1 MSVTGAK
8 YSKHTSRAAKAKR
21 KIMQAA
27 SRLFAERGYG
37 NVGINE
43 VGQSAGFGKGA
54 LYYHIRSKEDLLV
67 SIVSDFLESLIAD
80 STAAAGSAAS
90 VPDRVS
96 ALTQTFMVALQDQTD
111 AMTVTH
117 REIHAITDTG
127 SRDLVDRLRSDY
139 RRIWADAL
147 RPETQA
153 GPYRAATE
161 LEVETFIGMMFAMV
175 LWARVD
181 IHGPSALADTL
192 SGTILGALSATGRK
206 APLRRDSR

>member
-8 YSKHTSRAAKAKR
+8 YSKHTSRAAKARR

-80 STAAAGSAAS
+80 SAAAAGSAAS
-90 VPDRVS
+90 VSRSRARACAD
-96 ALTQTFMVALQDQTD
+96 L
-111 AMTVTH
+111 H
-117 REIHAITDTG
+117 R
-127 SRDLVDRLRSDY
+127 
-139 RRIWADAL
+139 
-147 RPETQA
+147 
-153 GPYRAATE
+153 GPA
-161 LEVETFIGMMFAMV
+161 
-175 LWARVD
+175 
-181 IHGPSALADTL
+181 
-192 SGTILGALSATGRK
+192 
-206 APLRRDSR
+206 

>member
-21 KIMQAA
+21 QIMQSA

-43 VGQSAGFGKGA
+43 VGQCAGFGKGA

-80 STAAAGSAAS
+80 SVAAAGSAVS
-90 VPDRVS
+90 FPDRVS
-96 ALTQTFMVALQDQTD
+96 ALVQTFMVALQDQTD
-111 AMTVTH
+111 AMTVTY
-117 REIHAITDTG
+117 RDIHAITDAE

-147 RPETQA
+147 RPGTEV
-153 GPYRAATE
+153 GLHRAATE
-161 LEVETFIGMMFAMV
+161 LEVETFVGMMFAAV

-181 IHGPSALADTL
+181 IHAPTALTDTL
-192 SGTILGALSATGRK
+192 SGTILGTLTVTGRE
-206 APLRRDSR
+206 AL

>member
-1 MSVTGAK
+1 
-8 YSKHTSRAAKAKR
+8 
-21 KIMQAA
+21 MQAA

-80 STAAAGSAAS
+80 SAAAAGSAAGF
-90 VPDRVS
+90 PDRVC
-96 ALTQTFMVALQDQTD
+96 ALAQTLVVALRDQTD
-111 AMTVTH
+111 AMTVTY
-117 REIHAITDTG
+117 RDIHAITDAG

-147 RPETQA
+147 RPGTEA

-161 LEVETFIGMMFAMV
+161 LEVETFVGMMFAAV

-181 IHGPSALADTL
+181 IHGPTALTDTL
-192 SGTILGALSATGRK
+192 SGTILGTLSATGHE
-206 APLRRDSR
+206 AC

>member
-21 KIMQAA
+21 QIMQAA

-80 STAAAGSAAS
+80 SAAAAESAAS
-90 VPDRVS
+90 FPDRVCV
-96 ALTQTFMVALQDQTD
+96 LVQTFMVALRDQTD
-111 AMTVTH
+111 AMTVTY
-117 REIHAITDTG
+117 RDIHAITDAE

-147 RPETQA
+147 RPGTEA
-153 GPYRAATE
+153 GLYRAATE
-161 LEVETFIGMMFAMV
+161 LEVEAFVGMMFAAV

-181 IHGPSALADTL
+181 IHGPTALADTL
-192 SGTILGALSATGRK
+192 SGAILGALTATGRK
-206 APLRRDSR
+206 AL

>member
-21 KIMQAA
+21 QIMQSA

-43 VGQSAGFGKGA
+43 VGQCAGFGKGA

-80 STAAAGSAAS
+80 SVAAAGSAVS
-90 VPDRVS
+90 FPDRVS
-96 ALTQTFMVALQDQTD
+96 ALVQTFMVALQDQTD
-111 AMTVTH
+111 AMTVTY
-117 REIHAITDTG
+117 RDIHAITDAE

-139 RRIWADAL
+139 RRIWSDAL
-147 RPETQA
+147 RPGTEA
-153 GPYRAATE
+153 GLHRAATE
-161 LEVETFIGMMFAMV
+161 LEVETFVGMMFAAV

-181 IHGPSALADTL
+181 IHAPTALTDTL
-192 SGTILGALSATGRK
+192 SGTILGTLTVTGRE
-206 APLRRDSR
+206 AL